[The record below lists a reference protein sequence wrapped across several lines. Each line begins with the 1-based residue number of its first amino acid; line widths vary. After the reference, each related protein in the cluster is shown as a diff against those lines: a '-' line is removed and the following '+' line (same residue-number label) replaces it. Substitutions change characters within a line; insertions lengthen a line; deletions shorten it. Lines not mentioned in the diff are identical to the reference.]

1 MKKRIAIML
10 CLAFV
15 CCAGGCEKE
24 TAQSTASST
33 ETEVQE
39 EEAVT
44 MKLYIN
50 DTEVPVVW
58 ENNAA
63 VEALAAEAGKG
74 DIVVNMSMYGGNEQF
89 GPLGKSYP
97 ASNRQVTTSN
107 GDIVLFNND
116 QIVEGI
122 SAGVA
127 NANDGVIA
135 AIYALMNL
143 IDDKDLSVSIG
154 DDVIGRSYDRYNRN
168 RGVRVNS
175 GAFSNAY

>member
-24 TAQSTASST
+24 TAQSTEPST
-33 ETEVQE
+33 ETEGQE

-74 DIVVNMSMYGGNEQF
+74 DIVVKMSMYGGNEQF

-116 QIVEGI
+116 QIVVFYG
-122 SAGVA
+122 SNTWSYTRLGKM
-127 NANDGVIA
+127 
-135 AIYALMNL
+135 ALPEEEVTEL
-143 IDDKDLSVSIG
+143 LSNG
-154 DDVIGRSYDRYNRN
+154 DITLRLTR
-168 RGVRVNS
+168 
-175 GAFSNAY
+175 

>member
-1 MKKRIAIML
+1 MKNIIAIML

-24 TAQSTASST
+24 TVQSTVPST

-116 QIVEGI
+116 QIVVFYG
-122 SAGVA
+122 SNTWSYTRLGKM
-127 NANDGVIA
+127 
-135 AIYALMNL
+135 ALPEDEVTEL
-143 IDDKDLSVSIG
+143 LSNG
-154 DDVIGRSYDRYNRN
+154 DITLRLTR
-168 RGVRVNS
+168 
-175 GAFSNAY
+175 

>member
-24 TAQSTASST
+24 TAQSTEPST
-33 ETEVQE
+33 ETEGQE

-63 VEALAAEAGKG
+63 VEALAAEAETG

-116 QIVEGI
+116 QIVVFYG
-122 SAGVA
+122 SNTWSYTRLGKM
-127 NANDGVIA
+127 
-135 AIYALMNL
+135 ALPEDEVTEL
-143 IDDKDLSVSIG
+143 LSNG
-154 DDVIGRSYDRYNRN
+154 DITLRLTR
-168 RGVRVNS
+168 
-175 GAFSNAY
+175 

>member
-63 VEALAAEAGKG
+63 VEALAADAGKG
-74 DIVVNMSMYGGNEQF
+74 DIVVKMSMYGGNEQF

-97 ASNRQVTTSN
+97 ANNRQVTTSN

-116 QIVEGI
+116 QIVVFYG
-122 SAGVA
+122 SNTWSYTKLGRM
-127 NANDGVIA
+127 
-135 AIYALMNL
+135 ALPEDEVTEL
-143 IDDKDLSVSIG
+143 LSNG
-154 DDVIGRSYDRYNRN
+154 DITLRLAR
-168 RGVRVNS
+168 
-175 GAFSNAY
+175 

>member
-74 DIVVNMSMYGGNEQF
+74 DIVVKMSMYGGNEQF

-116 QIVEGI
+116 QIVVFYG
-122 SAGVA
+122 SNTWSYTRLGKM
-127 NANDGVIA
+127 
-135 AIYALMNL
+135 ALPEDEVTEL
-143 IDDKDLSVSIG
+143 LSNG
-154 DDVIGRSYDRYNRN
+154 DITLRLAR
-168 RGVRVNS
+168 
-175 GAFSNAY
+175 

>member
-24 TAQSTASST
+24 TAQSTEPST

-63 VEALAAEAGKG
+63 VEALAAEAETG
-74 DIVVNMSMYGGNEQF
+74 DIVVKMSMYGGNEQF

-116 QIVEGI
+116 QIVVFYG
-122 SAGVA
+122 SNTWSYTRLGKM
-127 NANDGVIA
+127 
-135 AIYALMNL
+135 ALPEDEVTEL
-143 IDDKDLSVSIG
+143 LSNG
-154 DDVIGRSYDRYNRN
+154 DITLRLTR
-168 RGVRVNS
+168 
-175 GAFSNAY
+175 

>member
-63 VEALAAEAGKG
+63 VEALAAEAETG
-74 DIVVNMSMYGGNEQF
+74 DIVVKMSMYGGNEQF

-116 QIVEGI
+116 QIVVFYG
-122 SAGVA
+122 SNTWSYTKLGKM
-127 NANDGVIA
+127 
-135 AIYALMNL
+135 ALPEDEVTEL
-143 IDDKDLSVSIG
+143 LSNG
-154 DDVIGRSYDRYNRN
+154 DITLRLTR
-168 RGVRVNS
+168 
-175 GAFSNAY
+175 

>member
-1 MKKRIAIML
+1 MKNIIAIML

-74 DIVVNMSMYGGNEQF
+74 DIVVKMSMYGGNEQF

-97 ASNRQVTTSN
+97 ANNRQVTTSN

-116 QIVEGI
+116 QIVVFYG
-122 SAGVA
+122 SNTWSYTKLGKM
-127 NANDGVIA
+127 
-135 AIYALMNL
+135 ALPEDEVTEL
-143 IDDKDLSVSIG
+143 LSNG
-154 DDVIGRSYDRYNRN
+154 DITLRLTR
-168 RGVRVNS
+168 
-175 GAFSNAY
+175 

>member
-24 TAQSTASST
+24 TAQSTVPST

-63 VEALAAEAGKG
+63 VEALAADAGKG

-97 ASNRQVTTSN
+97 ANNRQVTTSN

-116 QIVEGI
+116 QIVVFYG
-122 SAGVA
+122 SNTWSYTKLGKM
-127 NANDGVIA
+127 
-135 AIYALMNL
+135 ALPEDEVTEL
-143 IDDKDLSVSIG
+143 LSNG
-154 DDVIGRSYDRYNRN
+154 DITLRLTR
-168 RGVRVNS
+168 
-175 GAFSNAY
+175 

>member
-1 MKKRIAIML
+1 MKNIIAIML

-24 TAQSTASST
+24 TAQSTEPST
-33 ETEVQE
+33 ETEGQE

-74 DIVVNMSMYGGNEQF
+74 DIVVKMSMYGGNEQF

-97 ASNRQVTTSN
+97 ANNRQVTTSN

-116 QIVEGI
+116 QIVVFYG
-122 SAGVA
+122 S
-127 NANDGVIA
+127 NTWS
-135 AIYALMNL
+135 YTKLRKMALPEDEVTEL
-143 IDDKDLSVSIG
+143 LSNG
-154 DDVIGRSYDRYNRN
+154 DITLRLTR
-168 RGVRVNS
+168 
-175 GAFSNAY
+175 

>member
-24 TAQSTASST
+24 TAQSTEPST
-33 ETEVQE
+33 ETEAQE

-50 DTEVPVVW
+50 DTEVPVGW

-63 VEALAAEAGKG
+63 VEALAADAGKG

-116 QIVEGI
+116 QIVVFYG
-122 SAGVA
+122 SNTWSYTRLGKM
-127 NANDGVIA
+127 
-135 AIYALMNL
+135 ALPEEEVTEL
-143 IDDKDLSVSIG
+143 LSNG
-154 DDVIGRSYDRYNRN
+154 DVILRLTR
-168 RGVRVNS
+168 
-175 GAFSNAY
+175 

>member
-1 MKKRIAIML
+1 MKNIIAIML

-24 TAQSTASST
+24 TVQSTVPST

-63 VEALAAEAGKG
+63 VEALAAEAETG
-74 DIVVNMSMYGGNEQF
+74 DIVVKMSMYGGNEQF

-116 QIVEGI
+116 QIVVFYG
-122 SAGVA
+122 SNTWSYTRLGKM
-127 NANDGVIA
+127 
-135 AIYALMNL
+135 ALPEDEVTEL
-143 IDDKDLSVSIG
+143 LSNG
-154 DDVIGRSYDRYNRN
+154 DITLRLTR
-168 RGVRVNS
+168 
-175 GAFSNAY
+175 

>member
-1 MKKRIAIML
+1 MKKIIAIML

-24 TAQSTASST
+24 TVQSTAPST

-63 VEALAAEAGKG
+63 VEALAAEAETG

-97 ASNRQVTTSN
+97 SNNRQVTTSN

-116 QIVEGI
+116 QIVVFYG
-122 SAGVA
+122 SNTWSYTRLGRM
-127 NANDGVIA
+127 
-135 AIYALMNL
+135 ALPEDEVTEL
-143 IDDKDLSVSIG
+143 LSNG
-154 DDVIGRSYDRYNRN
+154 DITLRLTR
-168 RGVRVNS
+168 
-175 GAFSNAY
+175 

>member
-24 TAQSTASST
+24 TAQSTEPST
-33 ETEVQE
+33 ETEGQE

-63 VEALAAEAGKG
+63 VEALAAEAETG
-74 DIVVNMSMYGGNEQF
+74 DIVVKMSMYGGNEQF

-116 QIVEGI
+116 QIVVFYG
-122 SAGVA
+122 SNTWSYTRLGKM
-127 NANDGVIA
+127 
-135 AIYALMNL
+135 ALPEEEVTEL
-143 IDDKDLSVSIG
+143 LSNG
-154 DDVIGRSYDRYNRN
+154 DITLRLTR
-168 RGVRVNS
+168 
-175 GAFSNAY
+175 

>member
-1 MKKRIAIML
+1 MKNIIAIML

-24 TAQSTASST
+24 TAQSTEPST
-33 ETEVQE
+33 ETEGQE

-74 DIVVNMSMYGGNEQF
+74 DIVVKMSMYGGNEQF

-116 QIVEGI
+116 QIVVFYG
-122 SAGVA
+122 SNTWSYTRLGKM
-127 NANDGVIA
+127 
-135 AIYALMNL
+135 ALPEDEVTEL
-143 IDDKDLSVSIG
+143 LSNG
-154 DDVIGRSYDRYNRN
+154 DITLRLTR
-168 RGVRVNS
+168 
-175 GAFSNAY
+175 

>member
-24 TAQSTASST
+24 TAQSTEPST
-33 ETEVQE
+33 ETEGQE

-74 DIVVNMSMYGGNEQF
+74 DIVVKMSMYGGNEQF

-107 GDIVLFNND
+107 GDVVLFNND
-116 QIVEGI
+116 QIVVFYG
-122 SAGVA
+122 SNTWSYTRLGKM
-127 NANDGVIA
+127 
-135 AIYALMNL
+135 ALPEEEVTEL
-143 IDDKDLSVSIG
+143 LSNG
-154 DDVIGRSYDRYNRN
+154 DITLRLTR
-168 RGVRVNS
+168 
-175 GAFSNAY
+175 

>member
-24 TAQSTASST
+24 TAQSTEPST
-33 ETEVQE
+33 EAEVQE

-63 VEALAAEAGKG
+63 VEALAAEAETG
-74 DIVVNMSMYGGNEQF
+74 DIVVKMSMYGGNEQF

-116 QIVEGI
+116 QIVVFYG
-122 SAGVA
+122 SNTWSYTRLGKM
-127 NANDGVIA
+127 
-135 AIYALMNL
+135 ALPEDEVTEL
-143 IDDKDLSVSIG
+143 LSNG
-154 DDVIGRSYDRYNRN
+154 DITLRLTR
-168 RGVRVNS
+168 
-175 GAFSNAY
+175 

>member
-24 TAQSTASST
+24 TAQSTEPST

-63 VEALAAEAGKG
+63 VEALAAEAETG
-74 DIVVNMSMYGGNEQF
+74 DIVVKMSMYGGNEQF

-97 ASNRQVTTSN
+97 ANNRQVTTSN

-116 QIVEGI
+116 QIVVFYGSNTWSYTKLGRLTLPEDE
-122 SAGVA
+122 VTE
-127 NANDGVIA
+127 
-135 AIYALMNL
+135 L
-143 IDDKDLSVSIG
+143 LSNG
-154 DDVIGRSYDRYNRN
+154 DITLRLAR
-168 RGVRVNS
+168 
-175 GAFSNAY
+175 

>member
-24 TAQSTASST
+24 TAQSTEPST
-33 ETEVQE
+33 ETEGQE

-63 VEALAAEAGKG
+63 VEALAAEAETG
-74 DIVVNMSMYGGNEQF
+74 DIVVKMSMYGGNEQF

-116 QIVEGI
+116 QIVVFYG
-122 SAGVA
+122 SNTWSYTRLGKM
-127 NANDGVIA
+127 
-135 AIYALMNL
+135 ALPEEEVTEL
-143 IDDKDLSVSIG
+143 LSNG
-154 DDVIGRSYDRYNRN
+154 DITLRLTK
-168 RGVRVNS
+168 
-175 GAFSNAY
+175 

>member
-24 TAQSTASST
+24 TAQSTEPST
-33 ETEVQE
+33 EAEVQE

-63 VEALAAEAGKG
+63 VEALAAEAETG
-74 DIVVNMSMYGGNEQF
+74 DIVVKMSMYGGNEQF

-116 QIVEGI
+116 QIVVFYG
-122 SAGVA
+122 SNTWSYTKLGKM
-127 NANDGVIA
+127 
-135 AIYALMNL
+135 ALPEDEVTEL
-143 IDDKDLSVSIG
+143 LSNG
-154 DDVIGRSYDRYNRN
+154 DITLRLAR
-168 RGVRVNS
+168 
-175 GAFSNAY
+175 

>member
-74 DIVVNMSMYGGNEQF
+74 DIVVKMSMYGGNEQF

-97 ASNRQVTTSN
+97 ANNRQVTTSN

-116 QIVEGI
+116 QIVVFYG
-122 SAGVA
+122 SNTWSYTRLGKM
-127 NANDGVIA
+127 
-135 AIYALMNL
+135 ALPEDEVTEL
-143 IDDKDLSVSIG
+143 LSNG
-154 DDVIGRSYDRYNRN
+154 DITLRLTR
-168 RGVRVNS
+168 
-175 GAFSNAY
+175 

>member
-74 DIVVNMSMYGGNEQF
+74 DIVVKMSMYGGNEQF

-97 ASNRQVTTSN
+97 ASNHQVTTSN

-116 QIVEGI
+116 QIVVFYG
-122 SAGVA
+122 SNTWSYTRLGKM
-127 NANDGVIA
+127 
-135 AIYALMNL
+135 ALPEDEVTEL
-143 IDDKDLSVSIG
+143 LSNG
-154 DDVIGRSYDRYNRN
+154 DITLRLTR
-168 RGVRVNS
+168 
-175 GAFSNAY
+175 

>member
-24 TAQSTASST
+24 TAQSTEPST
-33 ETEVQE
+33 ETEGQE

-63 VEALAAEAGKG
+63 VEALAAEAETG
-74 DIVVNMSMYGGNEQF
+74 DIVVKMSMYGGNEQF

-116 QIVEGI
+116 QIVVFYG
-122 SAGVA
+122 SNTWSYTRLGKM
-127 NANDGVIA
+127 
-135 AIYALMNL
+135 ALPEDEVTEL
-143 IDDKDLSVSIG
+143 LSNVDITL
-154 DDVIGRSYDRYNRN
+154 RLTR
-168 RGVRVNS
+168 
-175 GAFSNAY
+175 

>member
-97 ASNRQVTTSN
+97 ANNRQVTTSN

-116 QIVEGI
+116 QIVVFYG
-122 SAGVA
+122 SNTWSYTKLGRM
-127 NANDGVIA
+127 
-135 AIYALMNL
+135 ALPEDEVTEL
-143 IDDKDLSVSIG
+143 LSNG
-154 DDVIGRSYDRYNRN
+154 DITLRLTR
-168 RGVRVNS
+168 
-175 GAFSNAY
+175 

>member
-1 MKKRIAIML
+1 ML

-44 MKLYIN
+44 MKLYIS

-63 VEALAAEAGKG
+63 VEALAAEAETG
-74 DIVVNMSMYGGNEQF
+74 DIVVKMSMYGGNEQF

-116 QIVEGI
+116 QIVVFYG
-122 SAGVA
+122 SNTWSYTRLGKM
-127 NANDGVIA
+127 
-135 AIYALMNL
+135 ALPEDEVTEL
-143 IDDKDLSVSIG
+143 LSNG
-154 DDVIGRSYDRYNRN
+154 DITLRLTR
-168 RGVRVNS
+168 
-175 GAFSNAY
+175 

>member
-24 TAQSTASST
+24 TVQSTVPST

-63 VEALAAEAGKG
+63 VEALAADAGKG

-97 ASNRQVTTSN
+97 ANNRQVTTSN

-116 QIVEGI
+116 QIVVFYG
-122 SAGVA
+122 SNTWSYTKLGKM
-127 NANDGVIA
+127 
-135 AIYALMNL
+135 ALPEDEVTEL
-143 IDDKDLSVSIG
+143 LSNG
-154 DDVIGRSYDRYNRN
+154 DITLRLTR
-168 RGVRVNS
+168 
-175 GAFSNAY
+175 

>member
-24 TAQSTASST
+24 TAQSTEPST
-33 ETEVQE
+33 ETEGQE

-44 MKLYIN
+44 MKLCIN

-63 VEALAAEAGKG
+63 VEALAAEAETG
-74 DIVVNMSMYGGNEQF
+74 DIVVKMSMYGGNEQF

-116 QIVEGI
+116 QIVVFYG
-122 SAGVA
+122 SNTWSYTRLGKM
-127 NANDGVIA
+127 
-135 AIYALMNL
+135 ALPEDEVTEL
-143 IDDKDLSVSIG
+143 LSNG
-154 DDVIGRSYDRYNRN
+154 DITLRLTR
-168 RGVRVNS
+168 
-175 GAFSNAY
+175 

>member
-1 MKKRIAIML
+1 MKNIIAIML

-63 VEALAAEAGKG
+63 VEALAAEAETG
-74 DIVVNMSMYGGNEQF
+74 DIVVKMSMYGGNEQF

-116 QIVEGI
+116 QIVVFYG
-122 SAGVA
+122 SNTWSYTRLGKM
-127 NANDGVIA
+127 
-135 AIYALMNL
+135 ALPEDEVTEL
-143 IDDKDLSVSIG
+143 LSNG
-154 DDVIGRSYDRYNRN
+154 DITLRLTR
-168 RGVRVNS
+168 
-175 GAFSNAY
+175 

>member
-24 TAQSTASST
+24 TAQSTEPST
-33 ETEVQE
+33 ETEGQE

-74 DIVVNMSMYGGNEQF
+74 DIVVKMSMYGGNEQF

-116 QIVEGI
+116 QIVVFYG
-122 SAGVA
+122 SNTWSYTRLGKM
-127 NANDGVIA
+127 
-135 AIYALMNL
+135 ALPEDEVTEL
-143 IDDKDLSVSIG
+143 LSNG
-154 DDVIGRSYDRYNRN
+154 DITLRLTR
-168 RGVRVNS
+168 
-175 GAFSNAY
+175 

>member
-24 TAQSTASST
+24 TAQSTEPST
-33 ETEVQE
+33 ETEGQE

-63 VEALAAEAGKG
+63 VEALAADAGKG

-116 QIVEGI
+116 QIVVFYG
-122 SAGVA
+122 SNTWSYTKLGKM
-127 NANDGVIA
+127 
-135 AIYALMNL
+135 ALPEDEVTEL
-143 IDDKDLSVSIG
+143 LSNG
-154 DDVIGRSYDRYNRN
+154 DITLRLTR
-168 RGVRVNS
+168 
-175 GAFSNAY
+175 

>member
-24 TAQSTASST
+24 TAQSTEPST
-33 ETEVQE
+33 ETEGQE

-97 ASNRQVTTSN
+97 ANNRQVTTSN

-116 QIVEGI
+116 QIVVFYG
-122 SAGVA
+122 SNTWSYTKLGKM
-127 NANDGVIA
+127 
-135 AIYALMNL
+135 ALPEDEVTEL
-143 IDDKDLSVSIG
+143 LSNG
-154 DDVIGRSYDRYNRN
+154 DITLRLTR
-168 RGVRVNS
+168 
-175 GAFSNAY
+175 

>member
-63 VEALAAEAGKG
+63 VEALAADAGKG

-97 ASNRQVTTSN
+97 ANNRQVTTSN

-116 QIVEGI
+116 QIVVFYG
-122 SAGVA
+122 SNTWSYTRLGKM
-127 NANDGVIA
+127 
-135 AIYALMNL
+135 ALPEDEVTEL
-143 IDDKDLSVSIG
+143 LSNG
-154 DDVIGRSYDRYNRN
+154 DITLRLAR
-168 RGVRVNS
+168 
-175 GAFSNAY
+175 

>member
-1 MKKRIAIML
+1 MKKRIAIMP

-24 TAQSTASST
+24 TVQSTVPST

-116 QIVEGI
+116 QIVVFYG
-122 SAGVA
+122 SNTWSYTRLGKM
-127 NANDGVIA
+127 
-135 AIYALMNL
+135 ALPEDEVTEL
-143 IDDKDLSVSIG
+143 LSNG
-154 DDVIGRSYDRYNRN
+154 DITLRLTK
-168 RGVRVNS
+168 
-175 GAFSNAY
+175 

>member
-1 MKKRIAIML
+1 MKNIFAIML

-24 TAQSTASST
+24 TAQSTEPST
-33 ETEVQE
+33 ETEGQE

-63 VEALAAEAGKG
+63 VEALAAEVGKG

-97 ASNRQVTTSN
+97 ANNHQVTTSN

-116 QIVEGI
+116 QIVVFYG
-122 SAGVA
+122 SNTWSYTRLGKM
-127 NANDGVIA
+127 
-135 AIYALMNL
+135 ALPEEEVTEL
-143 IDDKDLSVSIG
+143 LSNG
-154 DDVIGRSYDRYNRN
+154 DITLRLTR
-168 RGVRVNS
+168 
-175 GAFSNAY
+175 

>member
-24 TAQSTASST
+24 TAQSTEPST
-33 ETEVQE
+33 ETEGQE

-63 VEALAAEAGKG
+63 VEALAADAGKG
-74 DIVVNMSMYGGNEQF
+74 DIVVKMSMYGGNEQF

-116 QIVEGI
+116 QIVVFYG
-122 SAGVA
+122 SNTWSYTRLGKM
-127 NANDGVIA
+127 
-135 AIYALMNL
+135 ALPEDEVTEL
-143 IDDKDLSVSIG
+143 LSNG
-154 DDVIGRSYDRYNRN
+154 DITLRLTR
-168 RGVRVNS
+168 
-175 GAFSNAY
+175 

>member
-1 MKKRIAIML
+1 MDNKK
-10 CLAFV
+10 
-15 CCAGGCEKE
+15 K
-24 TAQSTASST
+24 

-50 DTEVPVVW
+50 DTEVPVGW

-63 VEALAAEAGKG
+63 VEALAADAGKG

-116 QIVEGI
+116 QIVVFYG
-122 SAGVA
+122 SNTWSYTKLGKM
-127 NANDGVIA
+127 
-135 AIYALMNL
+135 ALPEDEVTEL
-143 IDDKDLSVSIG
+143 LSNG
-154 DDVIGRSYDRYNRN
+154 DITLRLTR
-168 RGVRVNS
+168 
-175 GAFSNAY
+175 

>member
-24 TAQSTASST
+24 TAQSTEPST
-33 ETEVQE
+33 ETEGQE

-63 VEALAAEAGKG
+63 VEALAAEAETG
-74 DIVVNMSMYGGNEQF
+74 DIVVKMSMYGGNEQF

-107 GDIVLFNND
+107 GDVVLFNND
-116 QIVEGI
+116 QIVVFYG
-122 SAGVA
+122 SNTWSYTRLGKM
-127 NANDGVIA
+127 
-135 AIYALMNL
+135 ALPEDEVTEL
-143 IDDKDLSVSIG
+143 LSNG
-154 DDVIGRSYDRYNRN
+154 DITLRLTR
-168 RGVRVNS
+168 
-175 GAFSNAY
+175 

>member
-116 QIVEGI
+116 QIVVFYG
-122 SAGVA
+122 SNTWSYTRLGKM
-127 NANDGVIA
+127 
-135 AIYALMNL
+135 ALPEDEVTEL
-143 IDDKDLSVSIG
+143 LSNG
-154 DDVIGRSYDRYNRN
+154 DITLRLTR
-168 RGVRVNS
+168 
-175 GAFSNAY
+175 